1 MPDACEIDH
10 CDNNCAKCMWGK
22 DIENKG
28 LKLMRSKKNEN
39 NGVGLGGVL
48 DSW

>member
-22 DIENKG
+22 DIESKG
-28 LKLMRSKKNEN
+28 LKLVNYPPPKGR
-39 NGVGLGGVL
+39 GLSIAL
-48 DSW
+48 D